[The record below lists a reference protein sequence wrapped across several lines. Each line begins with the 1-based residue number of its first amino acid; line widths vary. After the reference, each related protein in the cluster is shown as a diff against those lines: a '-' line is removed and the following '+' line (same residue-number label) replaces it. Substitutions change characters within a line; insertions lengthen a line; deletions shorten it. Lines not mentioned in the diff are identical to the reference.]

1 VTVAR
6 GPLPDPSRRRRNA
19 PSIPTTSLPIS
30 GRTTP
35 APDVPSW
42 VHLGTA
48 GTAWWAWAWATPQA
62 SAWGVGAGAEAV
74 VARRASLEDDLAAL
88 ERIDGLHLDELRED
102 EDEEDRRIAG
112 VIRRIAAMA
121 TGRLQ
126 ILREMRELDDR
137 LGLTPKSLAA
147 LRWTIVADA
156 ASTPTGPTPPTPATK
171 SATDRKLRLI
181 GNGSN
186 G

>member
-1 VTVAR
+1 MGMGHPAGQPR
-6 GPLPDPSRRRRNA
+6 GESAPALRPSSPDAHPSR
-19 PSIPTTSLPIS
+19 TTLPRS
-30 GRTTP
+30 KRST
-35 APDVPSW
+35 
-42 VHLGTA
+42 
-48 GTAWWAWAWATPQA
+48 
-62 SAWGVGAGAEAV
+62 
-74 VARRASLEDDLAAL
+74 
-88 ERIDGLHLDELRED
+88 GLHLDELRED